1 MLLNVLITSLS
12 VRLIQKVLK
21 IRLDSTMVDRGD
33 EARDLFVLD
42 LARRLNGVNG
52 EQPYLVRDLYFSV
65 WTMTAYHPRP
75 SYSW

>member
-1 MLLNVLITSLS
+1 MFTSLS
-12 VRLIQKVLK
+12 VQLIQEVLK

-65 WTMTAYHPRP
+65 WTMAAYHPRP